1 MTDCPMPPSPTESL
15 SSRLDDQAS
24 ITASNRSDLASW
36 HPVSGVRHSTMDAP
50 THMASPDVVAKARSI
65 HQQCLV
71 LDAHADVVLDPA
83 TSLML
88 GPDGLS
94 LVEPEKLRAGG
105 VGAVVMC
112 VAVDWAPRQPKYD
125 ASGRALAEK
134 KLAAV
139 RAMANEHGQTLVLA
153 TTAAEI
159 VEARA
164 AGSTAVVLGFQ
175 NARSLERNVAA
186 LDEFYE
192 AGCRVF
198 ALIHMGHNDY
208 CDSSRPI
215 FNTSTKSY
223 EPTEEHGGLSPL
235 GREAIGRINELGGIV
250 DVSQMSRAATLETIE
265 LSSTPV
271 IASHSNAR
279 AMSDVARNLSDEEID
294 TIAGA
299 GGVIHI
305 SGFGPSLVDASSP
318 EARAGIAAVRSRY
331 GLAAEYSY
339 PYELYWE
346 LADNKQKHAFQMEI
360 MGVIGA
366 GSVADMVRHI
376 DYVVERVGADH
387 VGIGNDFNHGGGRI
401 GGLLDASKSLNI
413 TTALVERG
421 FEADDITRIWGEN
434 FLRVMREVEMG
445 RA

>member
-1 MTDCPMPPSPTESL
+1 
-15 SSRLDDQAS
+15 
-24 ITASNRSDLASW
+24 
-36 HPVSGVRHSTMDAP
+36 
-50 THMASPDVVAKARSI
+50 
-65 HQQCLV
+65 
-71 LDAHADVVLDPA
+71 
-83 TSLML
+83 ML

-94 LVEPEKLRAGG
+94 LVAPEKLAAGG

-112 VAVDWAPRQPKYD
+112 IAVDWAPRRPKYD
-125 ASGRALAEK
+125 AAGRALADE

-139 RAMANEHGQTLVLA
+139 RAMVSEHTRTLALA
-153 TTAAEI
+153 TTVGEI
-159 VEARA
+159 TGARA
-164 AGSTAVVLGFQ
+164 SGLTAIVLGFQ
-175 NARSLERNVAA
+175 NARALQRNIDA

-215 FNTSTKSY
+215 FDKSSASY
-223 EPTEEHGGLSPL
+223 EPAQEHGGLSPL
-235 GREAIGRINELGGIV
+235 GREAIRRINELGGIV
-250 DVSQMSRAATLETIE
+250 DVSQMSKAATLETIE

-279 AMSDVARNLSDEEID
+279 AMSDVTRNLSDQEID
-294 TIAGA
+294 MIAGA

-305 SGFGPSLVDASSP
+305 SGFGPSLVDASST
-318 EARAGIAAVRSRY
+318 EARAGIAAVRSKY

-346 LADNKQKHAFQMEI
+346 LADNKQKQAFQMEI
-360 MGVIGA
+360 MGIIGA

-413 TTALVERG
+413 TAALVERG
-421 FEADDITRIWGEN
+421 YEAGDIANIWGEN
-434 FLRVMREVEMG
+434 FLRVF
-445 RA
+445 RAVDLSPA